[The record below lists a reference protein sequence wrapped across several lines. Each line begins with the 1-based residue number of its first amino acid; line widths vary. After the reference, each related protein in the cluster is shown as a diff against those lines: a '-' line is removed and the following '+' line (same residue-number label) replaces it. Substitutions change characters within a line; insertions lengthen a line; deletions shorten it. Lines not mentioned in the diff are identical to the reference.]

1 MWVWVWGRCVNDLNS
16 TRKFLQFLVP
26 TNFLVAEVVF
36 VCALASFGDGPEGPG
51 PILSAVQFLWIHI
64 IMGIGA
70 LALATDP
77 ASPVLLDQKPDKT
90 DTLFTVDM
98 MKQFLGSYYMI
109 LITLPF
115 HILGP
120 KILGFHHTD
129 DSTLKHHKDIVRTLV
144 FNMFVF
150 TEIFNSVNCRRLD
163 KKLNVFEGMWR
174 NWYFM
179 AITTIE
185 VALQVLVCSF
195 GGSAFDVTRM
205 GAREWCISVALSC
218 VSLPLGAVIRLL
230 PDEPFERIFMEQ
242 RSLPPKSEP
251 LNSSRHWA
259 RRRPPWIRRAT
270 I

>member
-1 MWVWVWGRCVNDLNS
+1 MWGRCVNDPDS
-16 TRKFLQFLVP
+16 MRRFLQFLVP
-26 TNFLVAEVVF
+26 TNFMVADAVF
-36 VCALASFGDGPEGPG
+36 VCALASFGGRPDLPG

-70 LALATDP
+70 FALATDP
-77 ASPVLLDQKPDKT
+77 ASPAVLDQKPDKKA
-90 DTLFTVDM
+90 DRLFTVNM
-98 MKQFLGSYYMI
+98 MKQFLGSYYVI
-109 LITLPF
+109 LITFPF
-115 HILGP
+115 HFLDS
-120 KILGFHHTD
+120 KILGFRHTD
-129 DSTLKHHKDIVRTLV
+129 DSTLKKHHKDIVRTLV

-163 KKLNVFEGMWR
+163 RKLNVFEGMWR

-185 VALQVLVCSF
+185 IALQVLVCSF

-218 VSLPLGAVIRLL
+218 VSLPLGTVIRLL
-230 PDEPFERIFMEQ
+230 PNDPFERVFKKQ
-242 RSLPPKSEP
+242 LSLPSKSEP

-259 RRRPPWIRRAT
+259 RRPPWIRRAT

>member
-1 MWVWVWGRCVNDLNS
+1 MWGRCVNLLDS
-16 TRKFLQFLVP
+16 MRRFLQFLVP
-26 TNFLVAEVVF
+26 TNFLVADAVF
-36 VCALASFGDGPEGPG
+36 VWALGSFGGHPDLPG

-77 ASPVLLDQKPDKT
+77 ASPVVLDQKPDKKT
-90 DTLFTVDM
+90 DALFTVDM
-98 MKQFLGSYYMI
+98 MKQFLGSLYVI
-109 LITLPF
+109 FITFPF
-115 HILGP
+115 HSFGT
-120 KILGFHHTD
+120 KILGFRHTD

-205 GAREWCISVALSC
+205 GAREWCISVGLSC

-230 PDEPFERIFMEQ
+230 PDEPFERVFMKQ

-259 RRRPPWIRRAT
+259 RRPPWIRRAT

>member
-1 MWVWVWGRCVNDLNS
+1 MWIWGRCVNDPDS
-16 TRKFLQFLVP
+16 MRRFLQFLVP
-26 TNFLVAEVVF
+26 TNFLVADDAF
-36 VCALASFGDGPEGPG
+36 VCALGSFGGRPDPPG
-51 PILSAVQFLWIHI
+51 PILSTVQFLWIHI

-77 ASPVLLDQKPDKT
+77 ASPVVLDQKPDKKT
-90 DTLFTVDM
+90 DTLITVDM
-98 MKQFLGSYYMI
+98 MKQFLGSFYVI
-109 LITLPF
+109 LITFPF
-115 HILGP
+115 HFFGSE
-120 KILGFHHTD
+120 ILGFRHTD

-150 TEIFNSVNCRRLD
+150 MEIFNSVNCRRLD

-218 VSLPLGAVIRLL
+218 GSLPVGAVIRLL
-230 PDEPFERIFMEQ
+230 PNEPLERVFLKQ
-242 RSLPPKSEP
+242 RSPPPKSEP

-259 RRRPPWIRRAT
+259 RRPPWIRRAT